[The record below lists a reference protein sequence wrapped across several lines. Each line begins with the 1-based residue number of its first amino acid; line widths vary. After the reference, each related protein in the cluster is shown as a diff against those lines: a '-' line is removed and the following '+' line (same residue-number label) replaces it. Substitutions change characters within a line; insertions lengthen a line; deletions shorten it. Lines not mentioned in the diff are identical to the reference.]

1 MDFLV
6 RKITKSKWTPAAYL
20 QRLPHWLGDIKLP
33 ANEISLWE
41 CENTPS
47 DIDEVVLALMA
58 NKEVASVDSIDL
70 LIFSKQELI
79 DAGFTFDV
87 TPGET
92 LVEDLRTRHKD
103 LILGGEAVLYLFAD
117 LVLSKINSVE
127 VQRVSRSHI
136 IEILRRAVESR
147 RLEKNGLANNVQK
160 LL

>member
-1 MDFLV
+1 
-6 RKITKSKWTPAAYL
+6 
-20 QRLPHWLGDIKLP
+20 
-33 ANEISLWE
+33 
-41 CENTPS
+41 
-47 DIDEVVLALMA
+47 MA